1 MMNDISVKL
10 TNKKFF
16 TVLDMKD
23 GYWQIELD
31 SASSDLMT
39 FGTPFGRY
47 KFKRLA
53 FGICSAPEV
62 FQKKNCE
69 ILGDI
74 PGVGLY
80 FDDLIVTGAT
90 EAEHDQNLK
99 CVLNRAY
106 QNNIKFNKKKIQF
119 KKESVKF
126 MGQIFSHKGVETNK
140 KYIEAILKMPV
151 PECKADVLR
160 FLGMVKYVG
169 KFIPNLSKIS
179 APLRSLTRND
189 CEFEWTEEK
198 KILSILYYIC

>member
-1 MMNDISVKL
+1 M
-10 TNKKFF
+10 
-16 TVLDMKD
+16 
-23 GYWQIELD
+23 
-31 SASSDLMT
+31 MT

-69 ILGDI
+69 IFGDI

-99 CVLNRAY
+99 CVLDRAY

-140 KYIEAILKMPV
+140 KIY
-151 PECKADVLR
+151 
-160 FLGMVKYVG
+160 
-169 KFIPNLSKIS
+169 
-179 APLRSLTRND
+179 
-189 CEFEWTEEK
+189 
-198 KILSILYYIC
+198 